1 MPEDVMQLVIGLPS
15 HISHA
20 PGSSTVQWARR
31 AEQRGFAGLATID
44 RLVYESLDSVVAL
57 SAAAG
62 ATSQIGL
69 VTNVLLAPLYPAA
82 LLAKQLASVAC
93 IAGGRLPVGLGVGNR
108 TDDYAAVGVDFGRR
122 GRVLDET
129 AGLLRQAWRAA
140 PVAGD
145 KALCP
150 APVRVPILFGGRSEA
165 TMRRVVTMGD
175 GWSAGALRDY
185 ENQASFADR
194 ACAAW
199 RAAGRSGQPRLH
211 ASVNFAFGG
220 EDTVRRG
227 REHLRRYYGFKPDYA
242 ALNVADMLTTPRD
255 AAATV
260 RAYRDLGFDGLVFH
274 PCVETIDQV
283 DRLADAV
290 L

>member
-1 MPEDVMQLVIGLPS
+1 MRLGIGMPS
-15 HISHA
+15 HISHV
-20 PGSSTVQWARR
+20 PGPSTVQWARR

-44 RLVYESLDSVVAL
+44 RLVYESLDSIVAL

-62 ATSQIGL
+62 ATSEIGL
-69 VTNVLLAPLYPAA
+69 ITNVLLAPLYPAA
-82 LLAKQLASVAC
+82 LLAKQLAT
-93 IAGGRLPVGLGVGNR
+93 IADVSGDRLIVGLGVGNR
-108 TDDYAAVGVDFGRR
+108 TDDYAAVGVDFRRR

-129 AGLLRQAWRAA
+129 VGLLGEAWRAA
-140 PVAGD
+140 PVTGD

-150 APVRVPILFGGRSEA
+150 RPVRIPVLFGGRSEA

-185 ENQASFADR
+185 DNQASFANR
-194 ACAAW
+194 ARAAW
-199 RAAGRSGQPRLH
+199 QEAGRSGQPLLH
-211 ASVNFAFGG
+211 ASVNFAFGD
-220 EDTVRRG
+220 EDTVRLG
-227 REHLRRYYGFKPDYA
+227 REHLQRYYGFKPDYA
-242 ALNVADMLTTPRD
+242 ALNVADMLTTPED

-274 PCVETIDQV
+274 PCVTGVDQV